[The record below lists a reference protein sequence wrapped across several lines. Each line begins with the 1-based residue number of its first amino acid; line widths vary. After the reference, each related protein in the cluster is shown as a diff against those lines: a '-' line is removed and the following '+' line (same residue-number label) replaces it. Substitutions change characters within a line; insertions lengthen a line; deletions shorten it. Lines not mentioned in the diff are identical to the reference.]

1 MKKVLVI
8 ILLFVFQISFS
19 QSGNVIIKGNL
30 KSASGKMYL
39 YEILG
44 SESFLIDSTFVS
56 NKTFQFK
63 SRNFVKGY
71 YKLSLS
77 NESNSVEIVV
87 NPDESSVLNINF
99 TEYRLA
105 TNYTVLNSRE
115 NEVKKLYNLKK
126 AEIDKK
132 LIQIKEIQI

>member
-44 SESFLIDSTFVS
+44 SESFLIDR
-56 NKTFQFK
+56 KK
-63 SRNFVKGY
+63 SEK
-71 YKLSLS
+71 
-77 NESNSVEIVV
+77 
-87 NPDESSVLNINF
+87 
-99 TEYRLA
+99 
-105 TNYTVLNSRE
+105 
-115 NEVKKLYNLKK
+115 
-126 AEIDKK
+126 
-132 LIQIKEIQI
+132 QIIR

>member
-63 SRNFVKGY
+63 SRNFN
-71 YKLSLS
+71 SL
-77 NESNSVEIVV
+77 VV
-87 NPDESSVLNINF
+87 SSL
-99 TEYRLA
+99 
-105 TNYTVLNSRE
+105 RE
-115 NEVKKLYNLKK
+115 K
-126 AEIDKK
+126 
-132 LIQIKEIQI
+132 IKFSYFIK